1 MALSIQFDVDQAT
14 RKALEKLNP
23 KSVDAALMAGGK
35 QFQILALRLL
45 PKLTQQRVRSGT
57 GTLARSWRAEQP
69 KPAEILI
76 TNVAASSGPR
86 RTPYA
91 TFLEFGTRAHKVR
104 PRFKTVLRWRPGR
117 GPISSFQSTSAGQ
130 PSAFAFSKGHNVKG
144 IKARNIFG
152 GFWPGGAR
160 KLSQFIGEA
169 LGRVLG
175 IS

>member
-1 MALSIQFDVDQAT
+1 MALSIKFDVDPVT
-14 RKALEKLNP
+14 RKALEKMNP
-23 KSVDAALMAGGK
+23 KSVDVALIEGGK

-57 GTLARSWRAEQP
+57 GTLARSWRVTQP

-76 TNVAASSGPR
+76 NNVAASSGAR

-91 TFLEFGTRAHKVR
+91 IFLEFGTRAHKVR

-117 GPISSFQSTSAGQ
+117 GAISSFQATSAGQ
-130 PSAFAFSKGHNVKG
+130 SGNFAFSKGHNVKG

-152 GFWPGGAR
+152 GFWPGGAK

-175 IS
+175 TS